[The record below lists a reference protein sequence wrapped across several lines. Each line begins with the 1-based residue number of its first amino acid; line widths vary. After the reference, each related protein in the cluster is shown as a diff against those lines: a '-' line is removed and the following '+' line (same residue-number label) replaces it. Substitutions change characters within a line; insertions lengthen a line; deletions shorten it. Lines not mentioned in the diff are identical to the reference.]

1 MSAPLPWE
9 SAADGVR
16 LTVRATPNAARDA
29 IDGLSVLADGRAVLK
44 VRVRAVPD
52 KGAANSAVT
61 ELLARELGLARR
73 AVRLTSGAT
82 ARLKQ
87 FRLETPDDAERQRL
101 VARLV
106 ERAGALGQDPI
117 E

>member
-1 MSAPLPWE
+1 M
-9 SAADGVR
+9 
-16 LTVRATPNAARDA
+16 
-29 IDGLSVLADGRAVLK
+29 LADGRAVLK